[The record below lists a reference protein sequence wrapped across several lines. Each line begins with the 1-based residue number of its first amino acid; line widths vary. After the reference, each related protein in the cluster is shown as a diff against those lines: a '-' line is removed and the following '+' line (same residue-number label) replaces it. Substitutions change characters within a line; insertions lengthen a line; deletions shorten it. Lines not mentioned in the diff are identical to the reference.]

1 MKTTNKKYS
10 LWGVCALA
18 AVSALTA
25 SCADDWEDHYS
36 GAPRPGQTVWQA
48 IESRPELADFA
59 KLLKDRGYDRYLNS
73 NQSYTVWAPSGQLDT
88 TLVSGGM
95 MTADEVLT
103 QVVENHI
110 AHGVISGSSIVADT
124 VTVLNGKP
132 MPFVAVGGVPEFNGT
147 ATVEYNIECSN
158 GDLHILAAQAPYN
171 HNVWSALRQDA
182 AISDFTDYL
191 YSFNRWVFD
200 PEASTVGGV
209 VNGERIYIDSV
220 FVLQNDLWT
229 QIGDLNGERDR
240 FVMLAPTNAAWE
252 SMITDF
258 RRFYNYEEG
267 NDSLAKAYASR
278 DILDNLVFNENEQ
291 RYLPDWIST
300 GGNLFERPFEAGGLF
315 AGVEDSMRCSNGV
328 VYKSSSVHIDPY
340 GVLVAPV
347 TIEAEDSRF
356 LVDMQTNTFSQQVFV
371 AAAGTGVS
379 NSRYMAFTTTS
390 TLSSRPQMTYAIP
403 NVFSCKYDIGVV
415 FVPQN
420 LTSRGWSSQ
429 VEQKNNRVRFT
440 LEDGY
445 SGDDFEVDDVEIDG
459 TKIDTVWV
467 FRGHEF
473 PYCDYFP
480 ERTDYAD
487 AEITL
492 TIRNR
497 ASNSEVGYTRN
508 LYIDCILLK
517 PTNETT
523 GDEDEEL

>member
-1 MKTTNKKYS
+1 MS
-10 LWGVCALA
+10 
-18 AVSALTA
+18 
-25 SCADDWEDHYS
+25 
-36 GAPRPGQTVWQA
+36 
-48 IESRPELADFA
+48 
-59 KLLKDRGYDRYLNS
+59 
-73 NQSYTVWAPSGQLDT
+73 
-88 TLVSGGM
+88 
-95 MTADEVLT
+95 
-103 QVVENHI
+103 
-110 AHGVISGSSIVADT
+110 
-124 VTVLNGKP
+124 
-132 MPFVAVGGVPEFNGT
+132 
-147 ATVEYNIECSN
+147 
-158 GDLHILAAQAPYN
+158 
-171 HNVWSALRQDA
+171 
-182 AISDFTDYL
+182 
-191 YSFNRWVFD
+191 
-200 PEASTVGGV
+200 
-209 VNGERIYIDSV
+209 
-220 FVLQNDLWT
+220 
-229 QIGDLNGERDR
+229 
-240 FVMLAPTNAAWE
+240 
-252 SMITDF
+252 
-258 RRFYNYEEG
+258 
-267 NDSLAKAYASR
+267 
-278 DILDNLVFNENEQ
+278 
-291 RYLPDWIST
+291 
-300 GGNLFERPFEAGGLF
+300 
-315 AGVEDSMRCSNGV
+315 CSNGV

-340 GVLVAPV
+340 GVLVTPI

-356 LVDMQTNTFSQQVFV
+356 LLDMQTYTFSQQVFV

-480 ERTDYAD
+480 ERTDYED